1 MSIFDSFIC
10 RSLKVIR
17 LFHGY
22 GRNRDKRRL
31 ATAGLLCI
39 LSIAL
44 LQACRKGQ
52 ERFYPSLADATKSGE
67 VTRGWLPD
75 FLPKSSSKI
84 HLLYDPSSPRTWCA
98 FEFSPTDTQR
108 LRGNLTSVEAIPA
121 RVRYI
126 EDPHVSWW
134 PTPLTSDLDY
144 ERLRREG
151 FVTYVAME
159 PDIESRTFL
168 LLFAIDWTNGRGFF
182 YRTPHQ

>member
-1 MSIFDSFIC
+1 MPIFHSFTC
-10 RSLKVIR
+10 RSPEVIR
-17 LFHGY
+17 LFHGHE
-22 GRNRDKRRL
+22 RNRDKRRV
-31 ATAGLLCI
+31 ATASLVCL

-52 ERFYPSLADATKSGE
+52 ERFYPVLADATKSGE

-108 LRGNLTSVEAIPA
+108 LRGNLTSVEATPA

-126 EDPHVSWW
+126 EDPHAS
-134 PTPLTSDLDY
+134 
-144 ERLRREG
+144 
-151 FVTYVAME
+151 
-159 PDIESRTFL
+159 
-168 LLFAIDWTNGRGFF
+168 
-182 YRTPHQ
+182 